1 MLSQSVL
8 AMYSLLNM
16 MKSVV
21 ASQNIFLG
29 SSEVYTGTTK
39 TELLI
44 IGSFSMA
51 PMHKL
56 QYFGK
61 AVTTK
66 ISNRLLYGYARARTP
81 GNSFDWTSTWSCI
94 FFPSDT
100 ITFRVTCCLR
110 GW

>member
-1 MLSQSVL
+1 MYFTTQVLQTLWTLHASDPLYMLSQSVL

-44 IGSFSMA
+44 IGSFFMA

-56 QYFGK
+56 QYF
-61 AVTTK
+61 V
-66 ISNRLLYGYARARTP
+66 IL
-81 GNSFDWTSTWSCI
+81 
-94 FFPSDT
+94 
-100 ITFRVTCCLR
+100 
-110 GW
+110 